1 MHSGEDSAVAVPD
14 YVLFDFLETKGEGPA
29 ARWGHSAVVV
39 DQKLFVYGG
48 EGSHAYGDLQVFEP
62 EEGQW
67 HNVQTPGLNRPPMM
81 NSHAACSVGSQMYL
95 YGGRQGRKTLHGLY
109 KFCAETMC
117 WQHIENSSTTPPAL
131 AAHTMTAVGQH
142 GILCFGGHGK
152 KVYNNVHKLDP
163 TTCLWE
169 QFKTIGTPPSPRH
182 GHTAVWDTSDSL
194 IVFGGVNSTSQ
205 CLADVHVLSL
215 STGFWS
221 SPQCTGD
228 IPRARANH
236 AAVMWGPNLML
247 VFGGCDPKAAGR
259 FMNDVF
265 VLDTVTLTWHCLN
278 VVGTPAAPRYW
289 HSMVSL
295 QGMAV
300 VYGGSNATQTFDR
313 LFSISTDWTR
323 DLESVANELQR
334 MSVDSNGRLTAPSAD
349 RMRLQLDNMLEQRS
363 AAEAFQAEVQRHR
376 HTQGLLDAGCNQL
389 RIAKSEISQLQL
401 LQDEQRAQHQRQKA
415 LWGEELGRLRQALHH
430 SERNLR
436 LVRNDAEEARQ
447 LLKQSEEQCV
457 ALGNYKERFLVL
469 TPQHDSLQTVC
480 HQLHQDLGIA
490 RDELMNAQEA
500 AKLPANQDIK
510 SPKVLSMQANSSIL
524 DSCHDDDIR
533 AHNARSQHI
542 PVSQNEHH
550 LASIRGFT
558 EEDSGQDPLYVQQL
572 AEQIVQLTLQ
582 RETFSACPAMV
593 LYSLADTLQHALRNI
608 QQLSREKASLELS
621 HMKSMLKQM
630 ERKVEEYKVCP
641 LCMEHDKDMM
651 LNCGHQVCEKC
662 GSTLT
667 ECPFCRAAVTMRLR
681 VFTA

>member
-1 MHSGEDSAVAVPD
+1 M
-14 YVLFDFLETKGEGPA
+14 
-29 ARWGHSAVVV
+29 
-39 DQKLFVYGG
+39 
-48 EGSHAYGDLQVFEP
+48 
-62 EEGQW
+62 
-67 HNVQTPGLNRPPMM
+67 VQ
-81 NSHAACSVGSQMYL
+81 
-95 YGGRQGRKTLHGLY
+95 
-109 KFCAETMC
+109 
-117 WQHIENSSTTPPAL
+117 
-131 AAHTMTAVGQH
+131 
-142 GILCFGGHGK
+142 
-152 KVYNNVHKLDP
+152 
-163 TTCLWE
+163 
-169 QFKTIGTPPSPRH
+169 
-182 GHTAVWDTSDSL
+182 
-194 IVFGGVNSTSQ
+194 
-205 CLADVHVLSL
+205 
-215 STGFWS
+215 
-221 SPQCTGD
+221 
-228 IPRARANH
+228 
-236 AAVMWGPNLML
+236 
-247 VFGGCDPKAAGR
+247 
-259 FMNDVF
+259 
-265 VLDTVTLTWHCLN
+265 
-278 VVGTPAAPRYW
+278 
-289 HSMVSL
+289 
-295 QGMAV
+295 
-300 VYGGSNATQTFDR
+300 
-313 LFSISTDWTR
+313 
-323 DLESVANELQR
+323 
-334 MSVDSNGRLTAPSAD
+334 
-349 RMRLQLDNMLEQRS
+349 
-363 AAEAFQAEVQRHR
+363 
-376 HTQGLLDAGCNQL
+376 
-389 RIAKSEISQLQL
+389 
-401 LQDEQRAQHQRQKA
+401 
-415 LWGEELGRLRQALHH
+415 
-430 SERNLR
+430 
-436 LVRNDAEEARQ
+436 EARQ